1 MLWFGAGGLVVA
13 IVGGLAVFAT
23 RGSTATGA
31 APPAAEAPFA
41 SGAVADAGPAPDISN
56 MTPRERFD
64 RLFDRVMRAAESG
77 DAGTVERFSPMA
89 VSAYGMLEK
98 TDVDNDARYDV
109 ALIKLHTGDVD
120 GAAALADTILKKQ
133 PGHLFGIILRGTIAR
148 FRKDD
153 KALKQSYADYLAHY
167 DAETTAKRPEYG
179 KHARSVEQFLK
190 DAREATGKT

>member
-1 MLWFGAGGLVVA
+1 MLWFAAGGLVVA
-13 IVGGLAVFAT
+13 LVGGLAVFAT
-23 RGSTATGA
+23 RGGGA
-31 APPAAEAPFA
+31 APAPAAAEAPFA
-41 SGAVADAGPAPDISN
+41 AGASDAGPAPDISN
-56 MTPRERFD
+56 MSPRERFD
-64 RLFDRVMRAAESG
+64 RLFDRIMRAAEGG
-77 DAGTVERFSPMA
+77 DVGTVERFSPMA
-89 VSAYGMLEK
+89 ISAYEML
-98 TDVDNDARYDV
+98 DPGDQDNDARYDV

-167 DAETTAKRPEYG
+167 DAETKAKRPEYE